1 MPQRGLNLEKS
12 SHTKAF
18 SSSEITPTRCW
29 ASYSNGFCF
38 RNMIPCS
45 FDYLIYPY
53 YPAYTMGCYQIVISG
68 DNGRQSI
75 LLFLCWFTTLIIA
88 QKAGKC
94 NCILRL
100 FQSVHHPNK
109 LESGLFIEALNPL
122 FSRVKRS
129 RCRSSQEIN
138 DAPTP
143 FSALNYCLPICA
155 KASFSLSKPNI
166 AAYETR
172 NPRTTAAT
180 TIYHTTAIALIWQ

>member
-1 MPQRGLNLEKS
+1 MQVLKE
-12 SHTKAF
+12 
-18 SSSEITPTRCW
+18 EI
-29 ASYSNGFCF
+29 
-38 RNMIPCS
+38 RN
-45 FDYLIYPY
+45 
-53 YPAYTMGCYQIVISG
+53 
-68 DNGRQSI
+68 SI
-75 LLFLCWFTTLIIA
+75 LLSAKMLFLEYGYLSTSMDKIA
-88 QKAGKC
+88 KKAGISKS
-94 NCILRL
+94 NLYNYFEKKEDIFEILTKNTVYRFIEIKNYFVRTDFDLGTNLEL
-100 FQSVHHPNK
+100 FVN
-109 LESGLFIEALNPL
+109 EFINEALNPL

>member
-1 MPQRGLNLEKS
+1 MDKKS
-12 SHTKAF
+12 ISLISKIHRKIISH
-18 SSSEITPTRCW
+18 
-29 ASYSNGFCF
+29 
-38 RNMIPCS
+38 S
-45 FDYLIYPY
+45 FDENDIF
-53 YPAYTMGCYQIVISG
+53 
-68 DNGRQSI
+68 I
-75 LLFLCWFTTLIIA
+75 LLVLVREEAATNRDYSKIEWEYGFLREICDFVAHRYRNKGFAFEEARYIYQRCTTT
-88 QKAGKC
+88 GV
-94 NCILRL
+94 
-100 FQSVHHPNK
+100 FHFDT
-109 LESGLFIEALNPL
+109 ESKRNIVSGMFEDVIIEALNPL

>member
-1 MPQRGLNLEKS
+1 MLNKKMCREFAAPGTIMSL
-12 SHTKAF
+12 
-18 SSSEITPTRCW
+18 
-29 ASYSNGFCF
+29 
-38 RNMIPCS
+38 
-45 FDYLIYPY
+45 D
-53 YPAYTMGCYQIVISG
+53 
-68 DNGRQSI
+68 
-75 LLFLCWFTTLIIA
+75 
-88 QKAGKC
+88 
-94 NCILRL
+94 
-100 FQSVHHPNK
+100 
-109 LESGLFIEALNPL
+109 SGLLHAEQVKYIVEALNPL